1 MMQDTED
8 GQEQNGLRRRRFHFL
23 TAWAVIKG
31 ESIQLNSWITPHD
44 YIIYYNGR
52 EAFEVQAESSSHT
65 LFSSKEIQAVQV
77 LQVCCGKWAY
87 IYIYRTQ
94 ISQVAF
100 IQFEC
105 STFYVLYNLYN
116 QLPSVPTTGPFDV
129 SADTPGIRSHNYATS
144 GKAQIR
150 RVGIFAI
157 SLELSKFYIFS

>member
-1 MMQDTED
+1 MQDTED

-44 YIIYYNGR
+44 YIIYHNGR

-87 IYIYRTQ
+87 NIYLSNTNFTSCFYSIRLFNSNVRLFMCYIYIINSHPSPPPVPLMCLPTHL
-94 ISQVAF
+94 A
-100 IQFEC
+100 
-105 STFYVLYNLYN
+105 YV
-116 QLPSVPTTGPFDV
+116 VTTMQPQERPRFV
-129 SADTPGIRSHNYATS
+129 
-144 GKAQIR
+144 
-150 RVGIFAI
+150 V
-157 SLELSKFYIFS
+157 

>member
-87 IYIYRTQ
+87 IYI
-94 ISQVAF
+94 F
-100 IQFEC
+100 IEHKFHKLLLFNSNVRLFMC
-105 STFYVLYNLYN
+105 YIIYIINSHPSPPPVPLMCLLTHLAYV
-116 QLPSVPTTGPFDV
+116 VTTMQPQERPRFV
-129 SADTPGIRSHNYATS
+129 
-144 GKAQIR
+144 
-150 RVGIFAI
+150 V
-157 SLELSKFYIFS
+157 